1 MTEREKFLKIARFEL
16 KGELFLPSCWQW
28 FWNGTLERWRGEGLP
43 GDVHIREYFGFDRM
57 DYFPIDLS
65 STVPSIPPFDIKTL
79 EEDATHKVIIDGD
92 GVKKKIFKE
101 QRESSMDQWIEYPV
115 RDRKTWQK
123 YKKRL
128 NPHSPARYPLWWEKE
143 KGRYK
148 ERDYPLGILVGG
160 FFGWMRNWIGI
171 ENLSYLLVDD
181 IALIKEIEEYTEYFI
196 VETIKPVLKEIQ
208 FDFALF
214 WEDMAYNKGSLVSME
229 FVKKYMVPHYKRV
242 TDLLHSNGIDV
253 ITLDSDGNVWELIP
267 FWLECG
273 INGIIPNEVAAGMD
287 VVAMRKRFGKNLI
300 IGGGIDKRA
309 LSKGKK
315 EVEEEVMK
323 KVPSLLKDGGY
334 FPGIDHSVPPDAPLE
349 NYLYYLKLIREIG
362 S

>member
-1 MTEREKFLKIARFEL
+1 MTDREKFLKIARFEL
-16 KGELFLPSCWQW
+16 GGEVFLPSCWQW

-43 GDVHIREYFGFDRM
+43 GDVHIQNYFGFQRM
-57 DYFPIDLS
+57 EYIPINMSL
-65 STVPSIPPFDIKTL
+65 IPAFDVETL
-79 EEDATHKVIIDGD
+79 KEDVTTKVIIDSD
-92 GVKKKIFKE
+92 GAKKRIFKE
-101 QRESSMDQWIEYPV
+101 NRELSMDQWIEYPV
-115 RDRKTWQK
+115 KDRKTWQE

-143 KGRYK
+143 KERYK
-148 ERDYPLGILVGG
+148 ERDYPLGISVGS
-160 FFGWMRNWIGI
+160 FFGWLRNWIGI

-181 IALIKEIEEYTEYFI
+181 LSLIEEIEEYLEYFI
-196 VETIKPVLKEIQ
+196 IEILKGVLKDVKC
-208 FDFALF
+208 DFAHF

-229 FVKKYMVPHYKRV
+229 FVKKYMMPHYKKV
-242 TDLLHSNGIDV
+242 TDLLHSNGINV

-287 VVAMRKRFGKNLI
+287 VVAMRKKFGKNLI
-300 IGGGIDKRA
+300 IEGGINKQV

-315 EVEEEVMK
+315 EIETEVMK
-323 KVPSLLKDGGY
+323 KVPYLLREGGY